1 MAEDPNTTAPEI
13 YEDFDAFLK
22 EAIHEY
28 YRRGGKNKRTN
39 FVALVIASGQIAS
52 MAFDSIKTGSGVKK
66 IAIGAVSVVA
76 LRIGLRYA
84 LAGPLGIIV
93 AGATGASLLAYFLAH
108 RKEVS
113 AKIGRYREL
122 VAELR
127 VSFEQLKSD
136 HRDGRLSVDQR
147 NLMVDGLLK
156 RFLADL
162 DG

>member
-1 MAEDPNTTAPEI
+1 MADEPITPAPEI
-13 YEDFDAFLK
+13 YEDFDALLK

-39 FVALVIASGQIAS
+39 FVALVIASGQIAGV
-52 MAFDSIKTGSGVKK
+52 ALDSIKTGSGVKK
-66 IAIGAVSVVA
+66 LAIGAVSAVA

-113 AKIGRYREL
+113 AKIGRFREL

-127 VSFEQLKSD
+127 LSYEKLRSD
-136 HRDGRLSVDQR
+136 QRDGRLSVEQR

-156 RFLADL
+156 RFLTDL